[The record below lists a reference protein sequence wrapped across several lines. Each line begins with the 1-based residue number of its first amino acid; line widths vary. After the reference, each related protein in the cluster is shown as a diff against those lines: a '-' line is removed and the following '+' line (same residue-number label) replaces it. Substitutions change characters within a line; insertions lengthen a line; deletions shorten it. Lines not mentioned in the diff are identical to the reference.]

1 METSIST
8 LTERKKEMEAFTLL
22 LSEAVKETDDE
33 EIKQHVRDFLA
44 EAAEAYRFFVAGR
57 EKTGR
62 TTLLRNCFFEGN
74 LETLGQEE
82 TEGIL
87 EIRYGAMDTVVQVE
101 NGYSRRFCT
110 AKMLEGLVLYDIGG
124 RNVYKSSRAGELAA
138 GADVILAVFTAENIQ
153 DDYTWDFIEKNGI
166 SKRVVC
172 ILTRKDLYTPE
183 EIDKKKRKLREYMQD
198 LGISSPVFAVS
209 DKDIA
214 REGYEE
220 IRAYICKNIIGQNP
234 SENKRVEHFQKM
246 VKLREELAVS
256 VEKRSRQFR
265 EDSELLALLETRIRE
280 FYRGSAEEIDVLK
293 KEVVQAI
300 REEIENYRTGIIRQ
314 FDPGELR
321 RNPNTKNKK
330 AFMQWLSHEVERYE
344 RILNNRVDEK
354 VQRVMRHYIAR
365 IDEVCE
371 EMTEALQGRKSFL
384 EETDRFYGS
393 LAASK
398 TTVVEKTRQVTELNH
413 KEYMTLLSASVEL
426 FEKVWKERKR
436 YELKMVAATGASTA
450 LTAVI
455 GGGIGFVLL
464 AAEGAVVGA
473 LVLGT
478 VGYAVGKLLADKIY
492 SGRMEDN
499 VNQHIEEFNQNVT
512 EIRENMEEQVL
523 QRLDELFQSEFQM
536 LDRNLLQ
543 FRTMTNIDAQ
553 NVPLLEN
560 KLQEMNALFKQITE
574 KEECYEYC

>member
-1 METSIST
+1 M
-8 LTERKKEMEAFTLL
+8 R
-22 LSEAVKETDDE
+22 
-33 EIKQHVRDFLA
+33 EI
-44 EAAEAYRFFVAGR
+44 
-57 EKTGR
+57 
-62 TTLLRNCFFEGN
+62 
-74 LETLGQEE
+74 
-82 TEGIL
+82 
-87 EIRYGAMDTVVQVE
+87 
-101 NGYSRRFCT
+101 
-110 AKMLEGLVLYDIGG
+110 
-124 RNVYKSSRAGELAA
+124 
-138 GADVILAVFTAENIQ
+138 
-153 DDYTWDFIEKNGI
+153 
-166 SKRVVC
+166 KRVVS

-198 LGISSPVFAVS
+198 LEISSPVFAVS

-234 SENKRVEHFQKM
+234 SENKRVEYFQKM

-280 FYRGSAEEIDVLK
+280 FYRGSVEEIDVLK

-314 FDPGELR
+314 FDPRELR

-344 RILNNRVDEK
+344 RILNNRVNEK

-371 EMTEALQGRKSFL
+371 EMTDALQGRKSFL

-413 KEYMTLLSASVEL
+413 KEYMTLLSASAEL

-450 LTAVI
+450 VTAVI
-455 GGGIGFVLL
+455 GAVIGFVFC
-464 AAEGAVVGA
+464 ADAAVVGA

-478 VGYAVGKLLADKIY
+478 VLGTVGYEVGKRLADKVY

-499 VNQHIEEFNQNVT
+499 VNQYIEEFNQNVT